1 MGSYLVYIGLA
12 ALFVYL
18 FCRWWE
24 KRHSKEA
31 RDLAWKTMELAKTI
45 SEICQSDV
53 SMAPREKV
61 HIFMHREENIFRWS
75 MNAYVLPDEV
85 EVCTIEA
92 SGIASL
98 RRYKA
103 NTDMLLGTA
112 SDILRAYAE
121 KERRGR
127 EI

>member
-12 ALFVYL
+12 ALFVYI

-24 KRHSKEA
+24 KRHSAEA
-31 RDLAWKTMELAKTI
+31 RAHAWKTMELAKTI
-45 SEICQSDV
+45 SEICQSEV
-53 SMAPREKV
+53 TMAPREKV
-61 HIFMHREENIFRWS
+61 HIFMRMEENTFRWS
-75 MNAYVLPDEV
+75 MNAFLLPGEE

-92 SGIASL
+92 AGIASL

-121 KERRGR
+121 KRRR
-127 EI
+127 EAEK